1 MFKSVFSSVKAS
13 TRSYSSVAT
22 SRSSASTYAIGAGLF
37 GVAALSYV
45 NYNSRAAE
53 WFAKDAPKALEDPN
67 AWVSLPL
74 ISSEQVNHNTKSLK
88 FALPSD
94 EHIIGLNIASAL
106 LTKYKGPNDEK
117 PTIRPYTPVSE
128 EDARGYVELL
138 VKKYPGGPM
147 STHICDMNKGERLDF
162 KGPILK
168 YKYEPN
174 MHKTIGLIAG
184 GTGITPMYQLIRA
197 VMKNPED
204 KTKIVLITANI
215 SDKDIL
221 LKPEFDELEKTHPG
235 QFKVFHVVDN
245 PPSGWK
251 GESGRVSKELLQK
264 AFPKPDDKAFKAFI
278 CGP

>member
-1 MFKSVFSSVKAS
+1 MFRSAFASARHS
-13 TRSYSSVAT
+13 TRSF
-22 SRSSASTYAIGAGLF
+22 SSAATPKATTSYAIGAGLF
-37 GVAALSYV
+37 GVAALSFLS
-45 NYNSRAAE
+45 YNSKSAE
-53 WFAKDAPKALEDPN
+53 WFAKDAPKALTNPN
-67 AWVSLPL
+67 EWVSLSL
-74 ISSEQVNHNTKSLK
+74 LSSEQVNHNTKSLK

-138 VKKYPGGPM
+138 VKRYEGGPM
-147 STHICDMNKGERLDF
+147 STHLCEMKKDEKLEF

-168 YKYEPN
+168 YRYEPN
-174 MHKTIGLIAG
+174 MHSTIGLIAG

-204 KTKIVLITANI
+204 KTKIVLVTANI

-221 LKPEFDELEKTHPG
+221 LKEEFDELAKTHPD
-235 QFKVFHVVDN
+235 QFKAFHVLDN

-251 GESGRVSKELLQK
+251 GESGRVSKDLLSK
-264 AFPKPDDKAFKAFI
+264 AFPGTDDKGFKAFI

>member
-1 MFKSVFSSVKAS
+1 MFRSAFSSVRSS
-13 TRSYSSVAT
+13 TRSYSRTVAPKSST
-22 SRSSASTYAIGAGLF
+22 SYAAVGAGLF
-37 GVAALSYV
+37 GLAAFTYV
-45 NYNSRAAE
+45 NYNPISAE
-53 WFAKDAPKALEDPN
+53 WFAKDAPKTLKDPN
-67 AWVSLPL
+67 EWVSLSL
-74 ISSEQVNHNTKSLK
+74 ISSSQVNHNTKSLK

-106 LTKYKGPNDEK
+106 LTKYKGPGDEK
-117 PTIRPYTPVSE
+117 STIRPYTPVSE

-138 VKKYPGGPM
+138 VKRYEGGPM
-147 STHICDMNKGERLDF
+147 STHLCEMKKDEKLDF

-197 VMKNPED
+197 VVKNPED

-215 SDKDIL
+215 TEKDIL
-221 LKPEFDELEKTHPG
+221 LKEEFDKLEKTHPG
-235 QFKVFHVVDN
+235 QFKAIHVLDN
-245 PPSGWK
+245 TPEGWK
-251 GESGRVSKELLQK
+251 GESGRVSKELLRS
-264 AFPKPDDKAFKAFI
+264 AFPKSDDQSFKAFV